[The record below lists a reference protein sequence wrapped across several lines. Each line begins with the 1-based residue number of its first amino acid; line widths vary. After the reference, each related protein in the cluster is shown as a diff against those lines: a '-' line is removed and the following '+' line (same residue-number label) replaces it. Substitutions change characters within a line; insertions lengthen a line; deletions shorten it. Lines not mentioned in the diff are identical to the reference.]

1 MGSKYQSL
9 SFDCYGTLVDWRGG
23 LLAAVGACPVPA
35 AGSWDA
41 DLFLDHRMAEE
52 ARLEA
57 GPWRPYR
64 EIVALS
70 VRTALARQGLDM
82 PASEAAQVAESVGA
96 WPAFPDTRAA
106 LEVLGSGRRL
116 AIVSNVD
123 RVDIEATLAALG
135 VSFSQVVTAEDVRS
149 YKPAPAHLV
158 ELGRRLGTPS
168 GKHLHVA
175 QSLFHDIRAGAALG
189 LDTAWIN
196 RLGEALPPDVR
207 PTFHCPD
214 LASLAA
220 ELGPGEPPQ
229 PM

>member
-1 MGSKYQSL
+1 MGRTYRSL

-23 LLAAVGACPVPA
+23 LLAAVGACQVLPGA
-35 AGSWDA
+35 SWDA
-41 DLFLDHRMAEE
+41 DLFLDHRLEEE

-70 VRTALARQGLDM
+70 VRAALARQGLEL
-82 PASEAAQVAESVGA
+82 PASQAAQVAESIGS
-96 WPAFPDTRAA
+96 WPAFADTRAA
-106 LEVLGSGRRL
+106 LKVLGTGRHL

-123 RVDIEATLAALG
+123 RIDIEATVVALG
-135 VSFSQVVTAEDVRS
+135 VAFKDVVTAEDVRS

-158 ELGRRLGTPS
+158 EVGRRLGTPR
-168 GKHLHVA
+168 GNHLHVA
-175 QSLFHDIRAGAALG
+175 QSLFHDIRPGAALG

-196 RLGEALPPDVR
+196 RLGEELPQDAR

-214 LASLAA
+214 LATLAA
-220 ELGPGEPPQ
+220 QLGPGEPR
-229 PM
+229 